1 MAARAEIS
9 RHLRNLLPP
18 GTVRQQALVWELLVA
33 PASNVQTRETR
44 ADSRDSF
51 GCDGRPARAAGAEAK
66 MKTFPRAGTRAGSR
80 ARAGALAIS
89 NRARRSRLSIVC
101 TLFCEIQQL
110 LQRYPHR
117 VVELMRQLIAIECS
131 ANILENCGHYHL
143 TSGVAPAHLHL
154 PEKT

>member
-1 MAARAEIS
+1 MAALAEIS

-66 MKTFPRAGTRAGSR
+66 MKRFPRAGTRAGSH
-80 ARAGALAIS
+80 ARAGRALVDCLYFIS
-89 NRARRSRLSIVC
+89 QDPTTPSKI
-101 TLFCEIQQL
+101 
-110 LQRYPHR
+110 
-117 VVELMRQLIAIECS
+117 
-131 ANILENCGHYHL
+131 
-143 TSGVAPAHLHL
+143 PA
-154 PEKT
+154 TRC